1 MIDFEGIVSSDW
13 HLRNDVP
20 VCRPEDQEE
29 WIDFQFQNIGMIQE
43 TAIEKDLDIYCIG
56 DIYHRSQPYMG
67 IIGRLK
73 QAFDDFTNEL
83 YRLAGNHDLP
93 YHSWDNVIN
102 SGWFLSPGKDIL
114 HAKKG
119 AFHFGTILKKKKA
132 SIVFTH
138 QLVFPDKKS
147 MPPMAEGKT
156 AQELLD
162 EYPNAKWIF
171 TGDYHRAFHYENGGR
186 HVVNPGCLSR
196 QSVGESEYDC
206 GFYEVHTATNEVIFH
221 SIGDT
226 AVLKTAHLEKTKE
239 RDDRIDAFMEI
250 IRETGKVTLSF
261 TDNLNKKLLNKKIP
275 QGTKSIVT
283 EIEEELKKGVKK

>member
-1 MIDFEGIVSSDW
+1 MIDFDGIITSDW

-29 WIDFQFQNIGMIQE
+29 WLEFQFDKISDITGIA
-43 TAIEKDLDIYCIG
+43 TVKDLDIYVIG
-56 DIYHRSQPYMG
+56 DIYERSQPYMG
-67 IIGRLK
+67 VIGRLK
-73 QAFDDFTNEL
+73 MSFYAFEKEL

-119 AFHFGTILKKKKA
+119 AFHFGTLLKKKKA

-138 QLVFPDKKS
+138 QLVFPNEKS
-147 MPPMAEGKT
+147 KPPMAEGKT

-171 TGDYHRAFHYENGGR
+171 TGDYHRAFHYENKGR
-186 HVVNPGCLSR
+186 HVVNPGCLTR
-196 QSVGESEYDC
+196 QSVNEADYDC
-206 GFYEVHTATNEVIFH
+206 GFYEVHTATDEVIFH

-226 AVLKTAHLEKTKE
+226 VKLKTEHLEKSKARE
-239 RDDRIDAFMEI
+239 SRIDAFMEI

-261 TDNLNKKLLNKKIP
+261 VDNLKKKLLNKKIP
-275 QGTKSIVT
+275 IGTKDIIT
-283 EIEEELKKGVKK
+283 EIEEEIKKGVQK